1 MDERVLQ
8 FRVGVMV
15 VVTALLGAILIVLF
29 DQVPWFQRTY
39 EISMTFPQAPGVSV
53 NTPVRKSGLLVGRVT
68 EVQLDDGGVL
78 VRAAMQGD
86 IPIPSTNRPVARTSL
101 FGDSEIDFVP
111 SGQEKPDTPR
121 LTGGERLQGETA
133 VDPLQVVGNIEERLS
148 KAIDSVSKTSDDI
161 GALARS
167 TNDLIK
173 SNEDQIRSIISKAD
187 SALTTFEKTSRSV
200 NSLLDD
206 PKVQEDLRRALTEM
220 PKVLETAR
228 TTFDD
233 LRKTMNS
240 ADRNLQ
246 NLEKFTSP
254 LAGRGEQFAARL
266 DAGIANLDRVLN
278 ELAVFGQTLNNPDG
292 SLGRLINDPSLYQNL
307 NEAAENVA
315 CLTKQLR
322 PILNDVRV
330 FSDKIARHPEQLGV
344 RGAIE
349 RSNGTK

>member
-15 VVTALLGAILIVLF
+15 VVTALLGAILVVLF

-39 EISMTFPQAPGVSV
+39 EISMKFPQAPGVSV
-53 NTPVRKSGLLVGRVT
+53 NTPVRKSGLLIGRVT
-68 EVQLDDGGVL
+68 DVQLDDGGVL

-86 IPIPSTNRPVARTSL
+86 IPIPRTNLPVARSSL
-101 FGDSEIDFVP
+101 FGDSDIEFVP
-111 SGQEKPDTPR
+111 SGKEQADTP
-121 LTGGERLQGETA
+121 LLAAGDQLQGTTA
-133 VDPLQVVGNIEERLS
+133 VDPLQVVSNIEQRLS
-148 KAIDSVSKTSDDI
+148 TAIDSVAKTSGDI
-161 GALARS
+161 GELARS
-167 TNDLIK
+167 TNSLIK

-187 SALTTFEKTSRSV
+187 SALSSFEKTSRSV

-206 PKVQEDLRRALTEM
+206 PKVQEDLRRALVEM

-228 TTFDD
+228 ATFED
-233 LRKTMNS
+233 LRKTVGS

-246 NLEKFTSP
+246 NMEKFTAP
-254 LAGRGEQFAARL
+254 LAGRGEQFAARIE
-266 DAGIANLDRVLN
+266 AGITNLDKVLS
-278 ELAVFGQTLNNPDG
+278 ELATFGQTLNNPDG
-292 SLGRLINDPSLYQNL
+292 SLGRLINDPALYQNL

-315 CLTKQLR
+315 CLTQQLR

-349 RSNGTK
+349 RNNGTK

>member
-39 EISMTFPQAPGVSV
+39 EVSMQFPQAPGVSV

-68 EVQLDDGGVL
+68 EVQLDDNGVL
-78 VRAAMQGD
+78 VKAAMQGD

-111 SGQEKPDTPR
+111 TGQEKPETPP
-121 LTGGERLQGETA
+121 LAGGARLQGETA
-133 VDPLQVVGNIEERLS
+133 IDPLQVVGNIEARLS
-148 KAIDSVSKTSDDI
+148 RAIDSVAKTSEDI
-161 GALARS
+161 GQLARS

-173 SNEDQIRSIISKAD
+173 SNEDQIRNIIAKAD
-187 SALTTFEKTSRSV
+187 SALSTFEKTSRSV

-206 PKVQEDLRRALTEM
+206 PQVQDDLRRALTEM
-220 PKVLETAR
+220 PEVLSSAKA
-228 TTFDD
+228 TFDD
-233 LRKTMNS
+233 LRKTVAS

-254 LAGRGEQFAARL
+254 LANRGDQFAARL
-266 DAGIANLDRVLN
+266 DAGIANLDKVLN

-292 SLGRLINDPSLYQNL
+292 TLGKLINDPQLYQNL

-315 CLTKQLR
+315 CLTQQLR

-344 RGAIE
+344 RGALE
-349 RSNGTK
+349 RGNGTK